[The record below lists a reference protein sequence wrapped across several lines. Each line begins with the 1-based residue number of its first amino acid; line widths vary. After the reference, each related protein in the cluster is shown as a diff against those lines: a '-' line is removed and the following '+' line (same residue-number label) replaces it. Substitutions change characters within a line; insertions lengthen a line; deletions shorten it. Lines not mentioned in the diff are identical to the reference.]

1 MIHYPKIFSRKCT
14 REIHLTSEYY
24 FYSLMFLSCDI
35 GQGRVILKITACSS
49 YSVPSSLC
57 VFNHPLCS
65 LTCSL
70 PLPTAGFS
78 DSPMTK
84 DFRKRAINKPLQ
96 LAVEA
101 KWWSVLVSQGCCNEI
116 PQRWPKPQKR
126 IFSVFQRL
134 EVQDQSASRFGF
146 LCGLLFGLPVATFS
160 LWPHRSFLRV
170 HTP

>member
-1 MIHYPKIFSRKCT
+1 MSAVILWLFETIESLQKPILAPEHTERVLSSLKALVDYLKDSRGSLRFHKTDLFKYLSWFITPRFSAKNVP
-14 REIHLTSEYY
+14 EKFIWQVKYY

-84 DFRKRAINKPLQ
+84 NFRKRAINKPLQ

-101 KWWSVLVSQGCCNEI
+101 KWWSVLVS
-116 PQRWPKPQKR
+116 
-126 IFSVFQRL
+126 
-134 EVQDQSASRFGF
+134 
-146 LCGLLFGLPVATFS
+146 
-160 LWPHRSFLRV
+160 
-170 HTP
+170 